1 MPPLPPG
8 LTYLQV
14 AAGGECSAA
23 IRSDGSAVA
32 WGLNFWGQTNA
43 PALSPGFTYIQLAVG
58 ATDIIALVSGSPLPH
73 VNVIGM
79 GCSGSNGITTLSSA
93 QLPFL
98 GNSAFS
104 LDVSQGA
111 VSSNAYLFWAT
122 STAATPVAVGGGC
135 FVHLDPQSLLYFV
148 NLGQAPLGPMPTNAF
163 GTTSFPL
170 PVPANPSL
178 AGFNVIFQAAV
189 LDATVPLGLT
199 LSNGVNCLLN

>member
-1 MPPLPPG
+1 MGLTNVPPLPPG
-8 LTYLQV
+8 FIYTQV
-14 AAGGECSAA
+14 AAGGSQ
-23 IRSDGSAVA
+23 AVA
-32 WGLNFWGQTNA
+32 IFGPA
-43 PALSPGFTYIQLAVG
+43 PAAQL
-58 ATDIIALVSGSPLPH
+58 
-73 VNVIGM
+73 NVVGM

-199 LSNGVNCLLN
+199 LSNGVRVLLN